1 MSADA
6 KFEFDGLFIFEVAN
20 NHQGSPEHGVRII
33 QEVGRVAREAGIRAA
48 VKLQF
53 RDLDTF
59 IHPAFRASA
68 EPKHIQRFL
77 STRLTRDQFGELLDT
92 VRGQGMV
99 TMVTPFDE
107 RSVELLLDLEV
118 EVIKIG
124 SSSAKDWPLLESA
137 AAARRPMVVST
148 GGLTLADVDNL
159 VSFLDHRYV
168 HFALMHCVA
177 LYPTPL
183 EAQQL
188 NQIAL
193 FRARYPSTPI
203 GFSTHEDPENVHLI
217 QMAYAKG
224 ARLFERHIG
233 VPTATIKLN
242 AYSSTPQQLRSWIE
256 AYRDAV
262 AACGSGEGR
271 PPVPAAEAEEL
282 RQLMRG
288 VYARRSIKRGET
300 LGPDDVFFA
309 MPLQEGQMTSGQWR
323 DGVAAAA
330 DYALQAPLPDG
341 LVRTEPT
348 KMEIIYQTI
357 HEVKGMLNTA
367 RIAIGSEFDVEL
379 SHHYGI
385 ERFREVGVTIIDC
398 INRDYCKKILIQLPG
413 QIHPLHHHR
422 KKEETFQVLA
432 GRLEVEVEGRRRTLH
447 PGDTLLV
454 QRGVRHR
461 FWTDEGAIV
470 EEVSTTHF
478 DDDSM
483 YEDPAITVIR
493 REDRKTKLVNWGRH
507 QFD

>member
-1 MSADA
+1 MTAERN
-6 KFEFDGLFIFEVAN
+6 FEFDGLFIFEVAN
-20 NHQGSPEHGVRII
+20 NHQGSAEHGVRIV
-33 QEVGRVAREAGIRAA
+33 QEVGRVAQQAGIRAA

-77 STRLTRDQFGELLDT
+77 STRLSRDQFGELLDA
-92 VRGQGMV
+92 VRGQGMI

-107 RSVELLLDLEV
+107 PSVDLLLDLEV

-124 SSSAKDWPLLESA
+124 SASAKDWPLLEYA
-137 AAARRPMVVST
+137 AATRRPMVAST
-148 GGLTLADVDNL
+148 GGLALADVDNL

-177 LYPTPL
+177 LYPTPQ

-188 NQIAL
+188 SQIAL
-193 FRARYPSTPI
+193 FRARYPATPI
-203 GFSTHEDPENVHLI
+203 GFSTHEDPGNLDLI

-224 ARLFERHIG
+224 ARLFERHVG
-233 VPTATIKLN
+233 VPTATIRLN
-242 AYSSTPQQLRSWIE
+242 AYSSTPEQLRAWIE

-262 AACGSGEGR
+262 AACGAAEGR
-271 PPVPAAEAEEL
+271 PPVPAVEAEEL

-288 VYARRSIKRGET
+288 AYARRSIKRGES
-300 LGPDDVFFA
+300 LARDDVFFA
-309 MPLQEGQMTSGQWR
+309 MPLQEGQMASGQWR
-323 DGVAAAA
+323 AALRAGA
-330 DYALQAPLPDG
+330 DYALGAPIPGTLA
-341 LVRTEPT
+341 RSEPT
-348 KMEIIYQTI
+348 KKEIIYQTI
-357 HEVKGMLNTA
+357 HQVKGMLNTA
-367 RIAIGSEFDVEL
+367 RIAVGSEFDMEL

-385 ERFREVGVTIIDC
+385 ERFREVGVIIIDC

-413 QIHPLHHHR
+413 QTHPLHHHM

-432 GRLEVEVEGRRRTLH
+432 GRLDVEVEGRRRTLH

-461 FWTDEGAIV
+461 FWTDEGAIF
-470 EEVSTTHF
+470 EEVSTTSF

-483 YEDPAITVIR
+483 YEDAAITAMR